1 MIRQYV
7 IVCVVGVFVLGSAGC
22 IGGMGLQIQQ
32 EEAANGARGCSANL
46 EVESRWGLSLG
57 NRVKE
62 LTKYGC
68 MSNPSLTVNAGE
80 GGT

>member
-1 MIRQYV
+1 MIGAV
-7 IVCVVGVFVLGSAGC
+7 TLFALGATGC

-32 EEAANGARGCSANL
+32 EEAANGARGCSASL
-46 EVESRWGLSLG
+46 EVESRWGLALG